1 MAAVE
6 ELMTERLVLDGLSL
20 VYNYAHFQHCSN

>member
-1 MAAVE
+1 MAVVE
-6 ELMTERLVLDGLSL
+6 ELMIEGLVLDGSSP

>member
-6 ELMTERLVLDGLSL
+6 ELMTERPFLDGLSP

>member
-6 ELMTERLVLDGLSL
+6 ESVTERLVLDGLSP
-20 VYNYAHFQHCSN
+20 VYNYAHFQHCSS